1 MMALVRLAL
10 RRPLSVAVMALLMLV
25 MGVLSFTLMN
35 VDIFPAINLP
45 VVMVVWSY
53 PGLNAVDMER
63 RLVIISERAY
73 STTVDGI
80 EHIESES
87 ILGIGVLKVYF
98 QPGTDIG
105 AAIAQIDSVSETIL
119 RQAPQGTTA
128 PNIISYNAANV
139 PVAQLNIFSET
150 LSQQQLFDYGLNFIR
165 LQLFTIPG
173 FSSPA
178 PIGGV
183 QRAVVVNLDPKQM
196 YANGLSPVDIGN
208 ALSTTNVVIPSGTA
222 RMGNYE
228 YDVDLN
234 MNPTKVSEFNQLPI
248 KVTNGIPVFLGD
260 VAPVSDTHQPQ
271 SNVVRIDGRPATFL
285 LVIKHAAAS
294 TLSVVDAVRARIP
307 EILAVAPK
315 GLKVALTFDQSAFVR
330 AALWEVVREAVIAAA
345 LVALMVLIFI
355 GSPASMLIV
364 IASIPLSILT
374 SIACLKLA
382 GQTINTMTLGG
393 IALAVG
399 MLVDDATVEIENIHR
414 NHAMNKPLLVAILDG
429 AHQIATPTFI
439 GTLSICIVFFP
450 VVLLTGVARFLF
462 TPLALAV
469 VFAMLTSYLLSR
481 TLVPAMAS
489 YLLPERHQE
498 VHGDG
503 VRGRFLRAFE
513 AGFERLRK
521 HYVSGVTT
529 FIAHRGL
536 ALTCAALMIIGTLP
550 LLYVTGE
557 DFFPTVDAGMLKLH
571 VRAPSGTR
579 IERTE
584 LLVDDIERSIRQI
597 IPPSELQQISDDI
610 DLPQPYAIAFFPSD
624 NIGPQDGEIL
634 IQLKPKHHPTAL
646 YQQRIR
652 QMMSTKFPNVEGYF
666 MAADIV
672 NQVLN
677 FGLPAA
683 IDAQINGNDL
693 HSDYEIAT
701 RLAAKMAMI
710 PGVTDM
716 RIAEPLD
723 YPSFKVKV
731 DRAKALE
738 LGVTEQQ
745 VASGLLSSL
754 SGNTLISPN
763 YWLDPVNGV
772 NYNVVTQAPI
782 QTTQSIDLIANTP
795 LTNGSTSAPLSD
807 GTTYTPYINGTNN
820 TPLSNGSNGTIGP
833 NAQFLGNVATITHS
847 NDPAVVAHYTVQR
860 VIDVDCGVDGRDL
873 GSTTGA
879 VQKTIDSLGQLPAGT
894 HVVIRGQSQAMNQSF
909 KTMGLGLILAIALVY
924 LLMVANFQSW
934 LEPFIIIMAVPG
946 ALAGVLWMLVL
957 TGTTINV
964 ESLMGAIMAVGV
976 GVANGNLLITFAN
989 EMREEGMGP
998 VEAAIEAGHVRFRPI
1013 IMTALAMILGM
1024 LPMALA
1030 LGEGSEQ
1037 NAPLGRAVIGG
1048 LLAATLMTLFVVP
1061 AVYSIFGRELIGK
1074 KNATRASMLSTF
1086 RWPN

>member
-345 LVALMVLIFI
+345 LVAVMVLIFI

-374 SIACLKLA
+374 SIACLHLA

-503 VRGRFLRAFE
+503 VWGRFLRGFE

-536 ALTCAALMIIGTLP
+536 ALTCAGLMIVGTLP

-557 DFFPTVDAGMLKLH
+557 DFFPTVDAGLMKFH

-579 IERTE
+579 IERTTVI
-584 LLVDDIERSIRQI
+584 VDDIERSIRQI
-597 IPPSELQQISDDI
+597 IPADELQQISDDI

-634 IQLKPKHHPTAL
+634 IQLKPKHHPTAV

-652 QMMSTKFPNVEGYF
+652 QMMSTRFPNVEGYF

-693 HSDYEIAT
+693 HSDYQIAT

-795 LTNGSTSAPLSD
+795 LTNGSTSAPFSD

-820 TPLSNGSNGTIGP
+820 TPLSNGSNGTVGP

-879 VQKTIDSLGQLPAGT
+879 VQKAIDSLGQLPAGT

-1048 LLAATLMTLFVVP
+1048 LFAATMMTLFVVP
-1061 AVYSIFGRELIGK
+1061 AVYSIFSRTLITK
-1074 KNATRASMLSTF
+1074 KQRDERIESIAEPGA
-1086 RWPN
+1086 